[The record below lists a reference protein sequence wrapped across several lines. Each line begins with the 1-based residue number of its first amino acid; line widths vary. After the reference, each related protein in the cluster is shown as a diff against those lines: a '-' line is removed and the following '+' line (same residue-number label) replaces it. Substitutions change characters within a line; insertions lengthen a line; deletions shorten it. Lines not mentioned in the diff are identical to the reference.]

1 MAVTRLVTGSL
12 EHRLI
17 ELNRRHGTRGVV
29 GVITAVSLFLAESL
43 TALSC
48 AATATPPQFVVL
60 ALLIAGVVTLAVAP
74 LSSYLIARL
83 LQDLTTAH
91 HELSAL
97 AHRDPLTGL
106 HNRRA
111 FFAEATERLA
121 GAVDGRQHV
130 AAMIDLDHFKQL
142 NDTHGHAAG
151 DAALV
156 ELGRRLS
163 GAVGADG
170 IVARLGG
177 DEFAVLLGVASDEAA
192 GRIAALA
199 HACRD
204 VTALPGV
211 TVDGSLGTA
220 AVPVGMGLDDALQRA
235 DLALYRAKAR
245 RGASRV

>member
-121 GAVDGRQHV
+121 GAVDGRQHG
-130 AAMIDLDHFKQL
+130 AAMIDPGHFKRRT
-142 NDTHGHAAG
+142 DTHGHAAG
-151 DAALV
+151 AADLV
-156 ELGRRLS
+156 DPGPAPERGGRR
-163 GAVGADG
+163 
-170 IVARLGG
+170 R
-177 DEFAVLLGVASDEAA
+177 
-192 GRIAALA
+192 
-199 HACRD
+199 RD
-204 VTALPGV
+204 RRP
-211 TVDGSLGTA
+211 
-220 AVPVGMGLDDALQRA
+220 
-235 DLALYRAKAR
+235 AR
-245 RGASRV
+245 RG